1 MRKVIGLGLAALL
14 VASTTA
20 CSGLD
25 NSSGQRTLTG
35 AAVGAGVG
43 AGAGLLTGGVVGKAA
58 TGAAAGAAG
67 GLIYDQVKKSNND

>member
-1 MRKVIGLGLAALL
+1 MLLASA
-14 VASTTA
+14 TA

-25 NSSGQRTLTG
+25 DKSGSRTLTG

-67 GLIYDQVKKSNND
+67 GLIYDQVKKNDND